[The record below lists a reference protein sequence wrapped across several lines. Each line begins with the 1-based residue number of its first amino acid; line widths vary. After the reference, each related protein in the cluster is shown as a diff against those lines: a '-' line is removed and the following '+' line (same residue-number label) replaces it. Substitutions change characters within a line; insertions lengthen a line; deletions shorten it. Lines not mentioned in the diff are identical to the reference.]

1 VWSLGDIL
9 GGRAR
14 RLALALT
21 LAALGNAMLLAK
33 IRETNSW
40 IPAAGMVLVGF
51 ALGAI
56 SPSRAWLTSSAAFWV
71 GVALSRFVAGI
82 GTDSGDQLTFI
93 ALRVFE
99 LSGMFAAVV
108 ASALVGGWLRARSRE
123 RNACST
129 SSRWSRFR

>member
-1 VWSLGDIL
+1 
-9 GGRAR
+9 
-14 RLALALT
+14 
-21 LAALGNAMLLAK
+21 MLLAK

-129 SSRWSRFR
+129 SSRWSRFQ